1 MAESI
6 KDVASEKDLERLEK
20 ALDFS
25 NTMKTFNLNKN
36 NLKVKT
42 QNLLSYSTAGGSFT
56 VDQSLISFMNFVV
69 SSGKT
74 EITLLDK
81 KLLLFLLDL
90 CLFLY
95 HNLQFFQ
102 VQKVLQQHFLYH
114 YFCYLF
120 PGTLFYLK
128 DISIF
133 NQIYL
138 KSF

>member
-6 KDVASEKDLERLEK
+6 KDVASQKDLERLEK

-81 KLLLFLLDL
+81 NDIPVRIEDTEKFLDEVSSLYFEVVNDYYNEYQKLRSSRKIE
-90 CLFLY
+90 
-95 HNLQFFQ
+95 
-102 VQKVLQQHFLYH
+102 KVLE
-114 YFCYLF
+114 
-120 PGTLFYLK
+120 
-128 DISIF
+128 I
-133 NQIYL
+133 
-138 KSF
+138 

>member
-1 MAESI
+1 MADSI
-6 KDVASEKDLERLEK
+6 KDGASEKDLERLEK

-81 KLLLFLLDL
+81 NDIPVRIEDTEKFLDEISSLYFEVVNDYYNEYQKLRSSRKIE
-90 CLFLY
+90 
-95 HNLQFFQ
+95 
-102 VQKVLQQHFLYH
+102 KVLE
-114 YFCYLF
+114 
-120 PGTLFYLK
+120 
-128 DISIF
+128 I
-133 NQIYL
+133 
-138 KSF
+138 

>member
-1 MAESI
+1 MVDSI
-6 KDVASEKDLERLEK
+6 KDVASDKDLERLEK

-81 KLLLFLLDL
+81 NDIPVRIEDTEKFLDEVSS
-90 CLFLY
+90 LY
-95 HNLQFFQ
+95 FEVVNDYYNEYQQLRSSRKIE
-102 VQKVLQQHFLYH
+102 KVLE
-114 YFCYLF
+114 
-120 PGTLFYLK
+120 
-128 DISIF
+128 I
-133 NQIYL
+133 
-138 KSF
+138 

>member
-6 KDVASEKDLERLEK
+6 KDVVSEKDLERLEK

-81 KLLLFLLDL
+81 NDIPVRIEDTEKFLDEVSSLYFEVVNDYYNEYQKLRSSRKIE
-90 CLFLY
+90 
-95 HNLQFFQ
+95 
-102 VQKVLQQHFLYH
+102 KVLE
-114 YFCYLF
+114 
-120 PGTLFYLK
+120 
-128 DISIF
+128 I
-133 NQIYL
+133 
-138 KSF
+138 

>member
-6 KDVASEKDLERLEK
+6 KDIASEKDLKRLEK

-69 SSGKT
+69 SNGKT

-81 KLLLFLLDL
+81 NDIPVRIEDTEKFLDEVSSLYFEVVNDYYNEYQKLKSSRKIE
-90 CLFLY
+90 
-95 HNLQFFQ
+95 
-102 VQKVLQQHFLYH
+102 KVLE
-114 YFCYLF
+114 
-120 PGTLFYLK
+120 
-128 DISIF
+128 I
-133 NQIYL
+133 
-138 KSF
+138 

>member
-1 MAESI
+1 MADSI
-6 KDVASEKDLERLEK
+6 KDEASEKDLERLEK

-81 KLLLFLLDL
+81 NDIPVRIEDTEKFLDEISSLYFEVVNDYYNEYQKLRSSRKIE
-90 CLFLY
+90 
-95 HNLQFFQ
+95 
-102 VQKVLQQHFLYH
+102 KVLE
-114 YFCYLF
+114 
-120 PGTLFYLK
+120 
-128 DISIF
+128 I
-133 NQIYL
+133 
-138 KSF
+138 

>member
-1 MAESI
+1 MVDST
-6 KDVASEKDLERLEK
+6 KDVASQKDLERLEK

-81 KLLLFLLDL
+81 NDIPVRIEDTEKFLDEVSS
-90 CLFLY
+90 LY
-95 HNLQFFQ
+95 FEVVNDYYNEYQQLRSSRKIE
-102 VQKVLQQHFLYH
+102 KVLE
-114 YFCYLF
+114 
-120 PGTLFYLK
+120 
-128 DISIF
+128 I
-133 NQIYL
+133 
-138 KSF
+138 

>member
-1 MAESI
+1 MADSI

-74 EITLLDK
+74 EISLLDK
-81 KLLLFLLDL
+81 NDIPIRIEDTEKFLDEISSLYFEVVNDYYNEYQKLRSSRKIE
-90 CLFLY
+90 
-95 HNLQFFQ
+95 
-102 VQKVLQQHFLYH
+102 KVLE
-114 YFCYLF
+114 
-120 PGTLFYLK
+120 
-128 DISIF
+128 I
-133 NQIYL
+133 
-138 KSF
+138 

>member
-6 KDVASEKDLERLEK
+6 KDGASEKDLERLEK

-74 EITLLDK
+74 EISLLDK
-81 KLLLFLLDL
+81 NDIPIHIDDTEKFLDEVSS
-90 CLFLY
+90 LY
-95 HNLQFFQ
+95 FEVVNDYYNEYQQLRSSRKIE
-102 VQKVLQQHFLYH
+102 KVLE
-114 YFCYLF
+114 
-120 PGTLFYLK
+120 
-128 DISIF
+128 I
-133 NQIYL
+133 
-138 KSF
+138 

>member
-1 MAESI
+1 MADSI
-6 KDVASEKDLERLEK
+6 KDGASEKDLERLEK

-56 VDQSLISFMNFVV
+56 VNQSLISFMNFVV

-81 KLLLFLLDL
+81 NDIPVRIEDTEKFLDEISSLYFEVVNDYYNEYQKLRSSRKIK
-90 CLFLY
+90 
-95 HNLQFFQ
+95 
-102 VQKVLQQHFLYH
+102 KVLE
-114 YFCYLF
+114 
-120 PGTLFYLK
+120 
-128 DISIF
+128 I
-133 NQIYL
+133 
-138 KSF
+138 

>member
-6 KDVASEKDLERLEK
+6 KDVASSKDLERLEK

-42 QNLLSYSTAGGSFT
+42 QNLLSYSTAGGSFA
-56 VDQSLISFMNFVV
+56 VDQSLISFMDFVV

-81 KLLLFLLDL
+81 NDIPVRIEDTEKFLDEVSSLYFEVVNDYYNEYQKLRSSRKIE
-90 CLFLY
+90 
-95 HNLQFFQ
+95 
-102 VQKVLQQHFLYH
+102 KVLE
-114 YFCYLF
+114 
-120 PGTLFYLK
+120 
-128 DISIF
+128 I
-133 NQIYL
+133 
-138 KSF
+138 

>member
-6 KDVASEKDLERLEK
+6 KDIASEKDLKRLEK

-69 SSGKT
+69 SNGKT

-81 KLLLFLLDL
+81 NDIPVRIEDTEKFLDEVSS
-90 CLFLY
+90 LY
-95 HNLQFFQ
+95 FEVVNDYYNEYQQLRSSRKIE
-102 VQKVLQQHFLYH
+102 KVLE
-114 YFCYLF
+114 
-120 PGTLFYLK
+120 
-128 DISIF
+128 I
-133 NQIYL
+133 
-138 KSF
+138 

>member
-1 MAESI
+1 MVDST
-6 KDVASEKDLERLEK
+6 KDVASQKDLERLEK

-81 KLLLFLLDL
+81 NGISVRVEDTEKFLDEVSS
-90 CLFLY
+90 LY
-95 HNLQFFQ
+95 FEVVNDYYNEYQQLRSSRKIE
-102 VQKVLQQHFLYH
+102 KVLE
-114 YFCYLF
+114 
-120 PGTLFYLK
+120 
-128 DISIF
+128 I
-133 NQIYL
+133 
-138 KSF
+138 

>member
-1 MAESI
+1 MVDTTEEIKIES
-6 KDVASEKDLERLEK
+6 SEEDLQRLEK

-74 EITLLDK
+74 EISLLDK
-81 KLLLFLLDL
+81 NDIPIHIDDTEKFLDEVSS
-90 CLFLY
+90 LY
-95 HNLQFFQ
+95 FEVVNDYYNEYQQLRSSRKIE
-102 VQKVLQQHFLYH
+102 KVLE
-114 YFCYLF
+114 
-120 PGTLFYLK
+120 
-128 DISIF
+128 I
-133 NQIYL
+133 
-138 KSF
+138 